1 MGKTEKGRKNMIQEI
16 ELSKLKIHPKNVR
29 KTYNGIDE
37 LAESIK
43 AQGILQ
49 NLSVVPDPEEAETF
63 LVVIGNRRLLAA
75 RKAGLKTVPCSV
87 TEMEEKQQASVML
100 LENMQRNDLT
110 VYEEATGFQL
120 CLDLGMTEAELS
132 QETGLSK
139 RTIKHRTKLLALDQE
154 VFEKKASEGAT
165 IFDFTK
171 LERIKD
177 VSRRNKVMQF
187 IGTDNFAREL
197 QNAVCE
203 ETCEKNKKE
212 FRKHLASFA
221 KEITGQ
227 DDVDCSFVRW
237 YSFSGDKPEVPE
249 DMESSQYYFREDGN
263 GVFLY
268 KEIEVTEEARAR
280 NAEQE
285 RQREEKALQRAKFEE
300 LGKSLFKIRKEFFLD
315 KTRNQLTIEKCQRF
329 IAILLLRGSTLSWK
343 DKEDEKATKYGF
355 CNMNMGLFSELLGV
369 EKEKLHLD
377 DVLKMVDKKAAPVL
391 EKILYSTLEVGTDIR
406 LKSWDMEYARD
417 MKTELLY
424 EFLMEMGYRLSDDE
438 KMLLDGTHPYYKA
451 EEQMAEA
458 A

>member
-1 MGKTEKGRKNMIQEI
+1 MIQEI

-29 KTYNGIDE
+29 KTYTGIDE

-49 NLSVVPDPEEAETF
+49 NLSVVPDPEEADTF

-75 RKAGLKTVPCSV
+75 RKAGLKTAPCSI

-132 QETGLSK
+132 KETGLSK
-139 RTIKHRTKLLALDQE
+139 RTIKHRTKLLSLNQE

-177 VSRRNKVMQF
+177 IVRRNKVMEF

-197 QNAVCE
+197 QNAVDE
-203 ETCEKNKKE
+203 EACEKNKKE
-212 FRKHLASFA
+212 FRKLLGSFA
-221 KEITGQ
+221 KEIDGL
-227 DDVDCSFVRW
+227 DNLNCSFVRW
-237 YSFSGDKPEVPE
+237 YSLSGDQPAVPE
-249 DMESSQYYFREDGN
+249 DAESRQYYFKEDRN
-263 GVFLY
+263 GVYLY
-268 KEIEVTEEARAR
+268 KEIEVTEEARER

-285 RQREEKALQRAKFEE
+285 RQREEEALQRAQFEE
-300 LGKSLFKIRKEFFLD
+300 LGKSLFKMRKEFFLD
-315 KTRNQLTIEKCQRF
+315 KTRIQLTVEKCQRF
-329 IAILLLRGSTLSWK
+329 IAILLLRGCSLSWEN
-343 DKEDEKATKYGF
+343 KEDEQATKYGF
-355 CNMNMGLFSELLGV
+355 CNMNVELFSELLGV
-369 EKEKLHLD
+369 EKENLHLD
-377 DVLKMVDKKAAPVL
+377 DVLKMVDKKVAPVL

-406 LKSWDMEYARD
+406 LKNWGMEYIRD
-417 MKTELLY
+417 KKTELLY

-438 KMLLDGTHPYYKA
+438 KMLLDGSHPYYKA
-451 EEQMAEA
+451 EEQMADA